1 MEVKLFLKD
10 FNNKELLKIKKYT
23 NLPMSII
30 KSENNKPFFS
40 FIDFEDFK
48 KNNYDINVTNDF
60 NFFKNLIIFLKNED
74 IGHYIENYNN
84 LEDLILDYSLYN
96 QVKNANYTLDILREK
111 YPDSESWEEVK
122 NDEQKIFIKIN
133 GIIYDAME
141 IIK

>member
-1 MEVKLFLKD
+1 MEVKLFLNNI
-10 FNNKELLKIKKYT
+10 NNKELLKIKKHT
-23 NLPMSII
+23 SFPISMI
-30 KSENNKPFFS
+30 KKEDITPFLS
-40 FIDFEDFK
+40 YVDFVDDE

>member
-1 MEVKLFLKD
+1 MEVKLFLNNI
-10 FNNKELLKIKKYT
+10 NNKELLKIKKHT
-23 NLPMSII
+23 SFPISII
-30 KSENNKPFFS
+30 KKEDNTPFLS
-40 FIDFEDFK
+40 YVDFDDDE